1 MPVAVDKLSNRSVC
15 TSDIDY
21 FVDMPGQ
28 SRRLEDRDRHPPLN
42 SDIHMTDNRPGSI
55 RHPTCSRARKHTQFK
70 TKGQTQFKSFD
81 HVSVFD
87 IYIRF
92 FHFSAIKSDVI
103 KYRVDQCYKHVSA
116 QSMNSLRR
124 ITFKLFKREE
134 THHFVH
140 DIESRVRCTVKYKWC
155 HFSVLALCSLECLV
169 VKVFECRREW
179 HGWKAASETVEIVWY
194 GWHGAAGLRG
204 VLRSE
209 TIRVGIHLT
218 FFRISRIRII
228 VDLIFLIRHREQKNL
243 KRKRLSIE
251 LSEVN

>member
-1 MPVAVDKLSNRSVC
+1 MLQACKHKVWIILLFVESRSNYS
-15 TSDIDY
+15 
-21 FVDMPGQ
+21 
-28 SRRLEDRDRHPPLN
+28 
-42 SDIHMTDNRPGSI
+42 
-55 RHPTCSRARKHTQFK
+55 K
-70 TKGQTQFKSFD
+70 
-81 HVSVFD
+81 
-87 IYIRF
+87 
-92 FHFSAIKSDVI
+92 
-103 KYRVDQCYKHVSA
+103 
-116 QSMNSLRR
+116 
-124 ITFKLFKREE
+124 EE

-169 VKVFECRREW
+169 VKVFECWREW

-228 VDLIFLIRHREQKNL
+228 VDLIFLIRHREQKTSSEKGLVLSFPRLTRDMYRIKTTSL
-243 KRKRLSIE
+243 KWTYSKVISLYKYADAK
-251 LSEVN
+251 